1 VEEKEKGERGL
12 KGSGLVGA
20 VVGCDWSKKRKRT
33 VKRLKVHPVL
43 VVFLCKDY
51 CYVDYDVDS
60 LTRQL

>member
-43 VVFLCKDY
+43 VVFLC
-51 CYVDYDVDS
+51 
-60 LTRQL
+60 